1 MSYNSFYKQ
10 NSEVGMDI
18 LQNIILWILDL
29 FDNGIRVF
37 EPYQGSVS
45 MDEKQYTAMQGIIHF
60 IGWTI
65 AIGII
70 IWVFRFMKKH
80 AQQDER
86 MKKYYQKS
94 EEDKPQN

>member
-1 MSYNSFYKQ
+1 
-10 NSEVGMDI
+10 MDI
-18 LQNIILWILDL
+18 LHNVILWILDL
-29 FDNGIRVF
+29 FDHGLKVF
-37 EPYQGSVS
+37 EPFQGRVD
-45 MDEKQYTAMQGIIHF
+45 MEEKQYTAMQGIVHF
-60 IGWTI
+60 IGWSV

-86 MKKYYQKS
+86 MKKYYGKS